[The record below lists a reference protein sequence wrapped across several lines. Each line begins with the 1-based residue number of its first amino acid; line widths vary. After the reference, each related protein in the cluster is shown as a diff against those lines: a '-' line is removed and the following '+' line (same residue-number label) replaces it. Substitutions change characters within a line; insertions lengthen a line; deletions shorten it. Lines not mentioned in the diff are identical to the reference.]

1 MKPRIL
7 IVEDDSNF
15 KDLIYFQLE
24 KNGFPI
30 ELLMDTQSVADFNEI
45 HSVFNPEV
53 ILLDLNIIDSQG
65 LSTLKTA
72 SENFPDSTIIVLSG
86 TDSDKIAIDSLKGG
100 AQDFVLKTDI
110 SSKVLIKTIE
120 FSRERKHLN
129 DELEKAN
136 NNYRQGFANSPLP
149 MFILEGPN
157 LIITRCNF
165 AAEKL
170 YGFDIESYLNR
181 AFHELNKHNEEII
194 IDIKLTSFE
203 KTLVQKTK
211 SGKEL
216 NIVLYGNKLSQ
227 NSELYVCLVV
237 DKTDEILFELKKNK
251 IISEAQENEKKKIS
265 RELHDGISQ
274 NMVILNLWFSMFNFA
289 PEDDVLKKQFS
300 EMINLLIKELRSI
313 TYSLQPPSI
322 EKGLLS
328 AIQNMHVRANLLDG
342 VHVVLEIQK
351 DISETDFQNT
361 DIANIYR
368 IVQEFVANS
377 IKHAQSNEIKISVS
391 KNEKGINIVA
401 KDDGIGFDDQNVIKG
416 LGIQNIET
424 RIALSKLTGSI
435 TSKIGKGTRLNLL
448 IE

>member
-45 HSVFNPEV
+45 HSVFDPEV
-53 ILLDLNIIDSQG
+53 ILLDLNIVDSLG
-65 LSTLKTA
+65 LSTLKIA
-72 SENFPDSTIIVLSG
+72 NENFPDSTIIVLSG

-129 DELEKAN
+129 DELEKAI

-157 LIITRCNF
+157 LIITKCNF

-170 YGFDIESYLNR
+170 YGFDVESSLNR

-211 SGKEL
+211 SGKEI

-274 NMVILNLWFSMFNFA
+274 NMVILNLWFSMFKFA

-342 VHVVLEIQK
+342 VNVVLEIQK

-377 IKHAQSNEIKISVS
+377 IKHAQSNEINVTIFT
-391 KNEKGINIVA
+391 NEKGINIVA

-435 TSKIGKGTRLNLL
+435 TSEIGNGTRLNLL

>member
-45 HSVFNPEV
+45 HSVFDPEV
-53 ILLDLNIIDSQG
+53 ILLDLNIVDSLG
-65 LSTLKTA
+65 LSTLKIA
-72 SENFPDSTIIVLSG
+72 NENFPDSTIIVLSG

-157 LIITRCNF
+157 LIITKCNF

-170 YGFDIESYLNR
+170 YGFDIESSLNS
-181 AFHELNKHNEEII
+181 AFHELNKHKEEII

-211 SGKEL
+211 SGKEI

-274 NMVILNLWFSMFNFA
+274 NMVILNLWFSMFKFA

-300 EMINLLIKELRSI
+300 EMINLLINELRSI

-342 VHVVLEIQK
+342 INVVLEIQK

-377 IKHAQSNEIKISVS
+377 IKHAQSNEINVTIFT
-391 KNEKGINIVA
+391 NEKGINIVA

-424 RIALSKLTGSI
+424 RIALSKLTGSV
-435 TSKIGKGTRLNLL
+435 TSKIGNGTRLNLL

>member
-45 HSVFNPEV
+45 HSVFDPEV
-53 ILLDLNIIDSQG
+53 ILLDLNIVDSLG
-65 LSTLKTA
+65 LSTLKIA
-72 SENFPDSTIIVLSG
+72 NENFPDSTIIVLSG

-129 DELEKAN
+129 DELEKAI

-157 LIITRCNF
+157 LIITKCNF

-170 YGFDIESYLNR
+170 YGFDVESSLNR

-194 IDIKLTSFE
+194 IDINLTSFE

-211 SGKEL
+211 SGKEI

-274 NMVILNLWFSMFNFA
+274 NMVILNLWFSMFKFA

-342 VHVVLEIQK
+342 VNVVLEIQK

-377 IKHAQSNEIKISVS
+377 IKHAQSNEINVTIFT
-391 KNEKGINIVA
+391 NEKGINIVA

-435 TSKIGKGTRLNLL
+435 TSEIGKGTRLNLL

>member
-1 MKPRIL
+1 
-7 IVEDDSNF
+7 
-15 KDLIYFQLE
+15 
-24 KNGFPI
+24 
-30 ELLMDTQSVADFNEI
+30 
-45 HSVFNPEV
+45 
-53 ILLDLNIIDSQG
+53 
-65 LSTLKTA
+65 
-72 SENFPDSTIIVLSG
+72 
-86 TDSDKIAIDSLKGG
+86 
-100 AQDFVLKTDI
+100 
-110 SSKVLIKTIE
+110 
-120 FSRERKHLN
+120 
-129 DELEKAN
+129 
-136 NNYRQGFANSPLP
+136 
-149 MFILEGPN
+149 MFILEGAN
-157 LIITRCNF
+157 LIITKCNF

-170 YGFDIESYLNR
+170 YGFDVESFLNR
-181 AFHELNKHNEEII
+181 AFHELNKHNEQIV
-194 IDIKLTSFE
+194 IDTELASFE

-211 SGKEL
+211 SGKVI

-227 NSELYVCLVV
+227 NSELYVCLVE

-274 NMVILNLWFSMFNFA
+274 NMVILNLWFSMFKFA

-313 TYSLQPPSI
+313 TYSLQPPSL

-342 VHVVLEIQK
+342 VNVVLEIQK
-351 DISETDFQNT
+351 VISETDFQNT

-377 IKHAQSNEIKISVS
+377 IKHAKSNEIKVNIF

-401 KDDGIGFDDQNVIKG
+401 TDDGIGFDDETVVKG

-424 RIALSKLTGSI
+424 RIALSKLKGSI
-435 TSKIGKGTRLNLL
+435 TSKIRKGTCLNLL

>member
-1 MKPRIL
+1 M
-7 IVEDDSNF
+7 
-15 KDLIYFQLE
+15 
-24 KNGFPI
+24 
-30 ELLMDTQSVADFNEI
+30 
-45 HSVFNPEV
+45 
-53 ILLDLNIIDSQG
+53 
-65 LSTLKTA
+65 
-72 SENFPDSTIIVLSG
+72 
-86 TDSDKIAIDSLKGG
+86 
-100 AQDFVLKTDI
+100 
-110 SSKVLIKTIE
+110 
-120 FSRERKHLN
+120 
-129 DELEKAN
+129 
-136 NNYRQGFANSPLP
+136 
-149 MFILEGPN
+149 
-157 LIITRCNF
+157 
-165 AAEKL
+165 
-170 YGFDIESYLNR
+170 
-181 AFHELNKHNEEII
+181 
-194 IDIKLTSFE
+194 
-203 KTLVQKTK
+203 
-211 SGKEL
+211 
-216 NIVLYGNKLSQ
+216 
-227 NSELYVCLVV
+227 YVCLVV

-274 NMVILNLWFSMFNFA
+274 NMVILNLWFSMFKFA

-328 AIQNMHVRANLLDG
+328 AIENMHARANLLDG
-342 VHVVLEIQK
+342 VNVVLEIQK

-377 IKHAQSNEIKISVS
+377 IKHAQSNEINVTIFTD
-391 KNEKGINIVA
+391 EKGINIVA

-435 TSKIGKGTRLNLL
+435 TSEIGKGTRLNLL

>member
-45 HSVFNPEV
+45 HSVFDPEV
-53 ILLDLNIIDSQG
+53 ILLDLNIVDSLG
-65 LSTLKTA
+65 LSTLKIA
-72 SENFPDSTIIVLSG
+72 NENFPDSTIIVLSG

-157 LIITRCNF
+157 LIITKCNF

-170 YGFDIESYLNR
+170 YGFDVESSLNS

-211 SGKEL
+211 SGKEI

-274 NMVILNLWFSMFNFA
+274 NMVILNLWFSMFKFA

-342 VHVVLEIQK
+342 VNVVLEI
-351 DISETDFQNT
+351 
-361 DIANIYR
+361 
-368 IVQEFVANS
+368 
-377 IKHAQSNEIKISVS
+377 
-391 KNEKGINIVA
+391 
-401 KDDGIGFDDQNVIKG
+401 
-416 LGIQNIET
+416 
-424 RIALSKLTGSI
+424 
-435 TSKIGKGTRLNLL
+435 
-448 IE
+448 